1 MKNQKVQ
8 FVIVTVL
15 LIAVVVLLIPSMTQ
29 AKPKGIPW
37 QNNEEQ
43 RDGYSQTFNI
53 EANSPLIE
61 VPEGKY
67 YVLLRLYVR
76 ATDSEPPEL
85 EDWDASLWTLTL
97 DGEMFLDE
105 YSLNNPFNYSSPGVY
120 IFGLAREDFPDKC
133 VVVKGGQTLGV
144 TRPEAI
150 EHISM
155 TLIGYFCDA
164 P

>member
-1 MKNQKVQ
+1 
-8 FVIVTVL
+8 
-15 LIAVVVLLIPSMTQ
+15 
-29 AKPKGIPW
+29 
-37 QNNEEQ
+37 
-43 RDGYSQTFNI
+43 
-53 EANSPLIE
+53 
-61 VPEGKY
+61 
-67 YVLLRLYVR
+67 
-76 ATDSEPPEL
+76 L